1 MAKMP
6 GSYERMQKEQ
16 PDVMAAFEA
25 LGEACK
31 KAGPLDAKTAEL
43 VKLGVALAAGLEGG
57 SHSHARRALALG
69 CTPAE
74 LRHVVVLMTP
84 TVGFPSMMRA
94 RSWVE
99 DVLTESGNPG
109 RDDRLGEGSR

>member
-1 MAKMP
+1 MEKLP
-6 GSYERMQKEQ
+6 GTYTKMQKDH
-16 PDVMAAFEA
+16 PDVMSAFEA

-57 SHSHARRALALG
+57 SHSHARRALAVG
-69 CTPAE
+69 CTPDE
-74 LRHVVVLMTP
+74 IRHVAVLLTP

-99 DVLTESGNPG
+99 DVIAEK
-109 RDDRLGEGSR
+109 